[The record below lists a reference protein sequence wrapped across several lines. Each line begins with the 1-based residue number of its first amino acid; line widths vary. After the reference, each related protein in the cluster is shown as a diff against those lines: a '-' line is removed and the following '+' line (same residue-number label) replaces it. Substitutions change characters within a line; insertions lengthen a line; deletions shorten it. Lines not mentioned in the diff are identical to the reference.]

1 MRKVFAQKPA
11 VPGSQERATRSA
23 CRALRGTSR
32 GRLPRSPW
40 HLAMLQCCRRAP
52 ELDRKPRLCA
62 CRSRARH
69 FDSRI
74 DIAAMPE
81 VLFDPALIVMAWSEG
96 QSVLREAITR
106 RPNPDPHK
114 PRGRNSIS
122 LAFVLKRGKKRAG
135 LGSAEGDFVRRHR
148 LHQRAPRGHKLG
160 GRGARRLPS
169 HRGRGGGPLLELTT
183 TSENRHADTFEG
195 DPVAVPGR
203 GRSPGEVTTARMRGP
218 TPTRILHRH

>member
-1 MRKVFAQKPA
+1 
-11 VPGSQERATRSA
+11 
-23 CRALRGTSR
+23 
-32 GRLPRSPW
+32 
-40 HLAMLQCCRRAP
+40 MLQCCRRAP

-62 CRSRARH
+62 CRFRARH

-169 HRGRGGGPLLELTT
+169 HRGRGGGRCWSLPQH
-183 TSENRHADTFEG
+183 R
-195 DPVAVPGR
+195 R
-203 GRSPGEVTTARMRGP
+203 TAMP
-218 TPTRILHRH
+218 TPLKAIRLQCRAGADRLERSQQRE

>member
-32 GRLPRSPW
+32 GRRPRSPW

-122 LAFVLKRGKKRAG
+122 LAFVLKRGKTGRPWQCRGRLRSKA
-135 LGSAEGDFVRRHR
+135 SAPSEGASRP
-148 LHQRAPRGHKLG
+148 Q
-160 GRGARRLPS
+160 ARRPRRPAAAIPQRERRRAAAGAY
-169 HRGRGGGPLLELTT
+169 H
-183 TSENRHADTFEG
+183 NI
-195 DPVAVPGR
+195 
-203 GRSPGEVTTARMRGP
+203 GEPPCRR
-218 TPTRILHRH
+218 L